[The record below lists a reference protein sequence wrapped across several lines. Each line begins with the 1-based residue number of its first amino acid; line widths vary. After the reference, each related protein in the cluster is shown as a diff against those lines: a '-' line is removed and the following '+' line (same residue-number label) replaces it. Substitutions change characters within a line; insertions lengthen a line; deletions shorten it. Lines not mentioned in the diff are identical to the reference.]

1 MPTLPKGRGRV
12 KPVDKNKSWGGDT
25 SFHRQAPWRRLRG
38 WWINQNPLCLHC
50 EEEGKVVPADVVD
63 HIKPIKQGGA
73 KLSHNNIQSLC
84 HSCHNKKTYEENNPQ
99 VQE

>member
-1 MPTLPKGRGRV
+1 
-12 KPVDKNKSWGGDT
+12 
-25 SFHRQAPWRRLRG
+25 
-38 WWINQNPLCLHC
+38 LCLHC